1 MQGISDSDYL
11 CELELEVNI
20 WNTQSAVLV
29 GWNSSGHS
37 EPTELDLTERK
48 PLSDMR
54 LRLHCVK
61 YHTYDKVGLSVLIK
75 TSFDGRTYKFKRTS
89 SPSFRNLE
97 RSIPIFEHH
106 YDTYSKHHCCSN
118 SVASSVL

>member
-20 WNTQSAVLV
+20 WNTQSAVLI

-37 EPTELDLTERK
+37 EPTELDLAGRK

-54 LRLHCVK
+54 LRLRRVN
-61 YHTYDKVGLSVLIK
+61 YHTYYKVGLSMLIK
-75 TSFDGRTYKFKRTS
+75 TSFDRRTCKF
-89 SPSFRNLE
+89 E
-97 RSIPIFEHH
+97 R
-106 YDTYSKHHCCSN
+106 
-118 SVASSVL
+118 